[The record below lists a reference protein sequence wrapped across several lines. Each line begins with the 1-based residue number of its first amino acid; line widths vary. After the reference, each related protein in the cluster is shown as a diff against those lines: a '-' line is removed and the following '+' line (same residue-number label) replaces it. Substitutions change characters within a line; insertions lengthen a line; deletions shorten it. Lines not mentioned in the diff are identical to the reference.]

1 MNSLNPV
8 YNPSSFFGLIGKP
21 IDTSLSP
28 LMFNSIFDQSKIN
41 SVYVPF
47 TVAEHDLKNAVLGLR
62 SLGVSG
68 FNVTIPHKVSIINEL
83 DSIDD
88 VSLKVGAV
96 NTVSHNDDL
105 LMGFNTDVEGFLRP
119 LKDMNLSLKG
129 KKASIL
135 GSGGAA
141 RSCIFGLSTLGID
154 DFSIISRNKLTADKV
169 SQDLGNDVTIAAFSS
184 SDVSSEKAFKS
195 SDIIVNATPIGR
207 YPSNEF
213 PINISWISN
222 DQIIYDLVANPLKT
236 KFILTAES
244 LGCIAI
250 PGYLMLVEQAAL
262 SFKIWTGLDA
272 PILLMKNIV
281 EKELGGITNES

>member
-1 MNSLNPV
+1 
-8 YNPSSFFGLIGKP
+8 
-21 IDTSLSP
+21 
-28 LMFNSIFDQSKIN
+28 
-41 SVYVPF
+41 
-47 TVAEHDLKNAVLGLR
+47 
-62 SLGVSG
+62 
-68 FNVTIPHKVSIINEL
+68 
-83 DSIDD
+83 
-88 VSLKVGAV
+88 
-96 NTVSHNDDL
+96 
-105 LMGFNTDVEGFLRP
+105 
-119 LKDMNLSLKG
+119 MNLSLKG